1 MVYHEGQGYRAQA
14 QAMPGVP
21 GCTAIEARIETVGT
35 LHWQYSPASVTAA
48 TFRRR
53 LPTCRPRVRATG
65 PTSLDDLTLLNFP
78 RASTVNRPDPCC
90 CSSFFFLTNNSTHIV
105 NCRYQTPCQAIS
117 LEREVVSPP
126 PPRSTTPCRR
136 TWITLLPEFDPSKSH

>member
-21 GCTAIEARIETVGT
+21 GCTAIEARTETVGT
-35 LHWQYSPASVTAA
+35 LHWQWSRVSVTAA
-48 TFRRR
+48 ILRRR
-53 LPTCRPRVRATG
+53 PPTCFPRVLASG

-105 NCRYQTPCQAIS
+105 NCRYQTSMPGYILGTGGGVAAAAAVYYTLS
-117 LEREVVSPP
+117 TNMDHSTARV
-126 PPRSTTPCRR
+126 RS
-136 TWITLLPEFDPSKSH
+136 E